1 MPDDPMDHSDN
12 ESPSAFNYDDVAE
25 GNIHIDISHAGGE
38 MGDLQDDLNE
48 ELNGKKYV
56 HPKLFSMSAFV
67 LTLHRKCRDH
77 RTRWDA
83 TQQRVLG
90 FRGQMK
96 AMTDAY
102 VNWGATQAEFGL
114 DSTAPPP
121 EPETVQTYY
130 KVSVIDVFSSYT
142 VEAPLTGNDVYIA
155 SGLVGQGLIPCS
167 PWTPKVAVTICLLEI
182 YCVARLRCPTL
193 GIQPW
198 LKTLADLYGAAFRP
212 YSTQQFST
220 CFDVY
225 LEILKNVDDRM
236 KKALGRDAP
245 DWRLKNGCPACT
257 YKLEGEMKLI
267 FEMLVTM
274 DGNDSLKHVLTKE
287 NGVVDE
293 NGTAKRGGSER
304 PDPRA
309 ADAGGTYF
317 LSREKV
323 DRFTKEMLAQFAKAP
338 DSECQERWKNMSEEL
353 TSRMWGIFDETGIF
367 LCLCRHGFVLLVAD
381 MVRSGELAKY
391 GFAITDALL
400 DAFGLDLGEGY
411 DIGCGFETTIKNS
424 PIREKARRLNLRA
437 LVGAFHGHAHNRMCQ
452 LRFLTTYVRG
462 LGLEDLECCERFFS
476 KSNTLSHSTRYA
488 SVFHRQ
494 QSIAIYMAHVDN
506 FKTYANLSK
515 FLVNNYRQALEILDQ
530 EDSLHF
536 AMRQAGIS
544 GTEVFEER
552 LRQEKE
558 YLKNLSKEDPE
569 ETGQMEHYQRL
580 VNLADRKERFDV
592 VFSERS
598 KANGTVKRHTR
609 ENYDK
614 AVHSVQ
620 EMEEKMGIED
630 RRYRGAVNKLEEL
643 VVKRLFE
650 LTKMNMS
657 GTGYRLRKHIA
668 KALQTRSRTIRAAL
682 DRYNAAVAALNPPR
696 RTLSWSE
703 VIDFTFLADFD
714 ILRDPEGNAAL
725 RPWATPGARELMDTY
740 FKIER
745 AKEEIDRLNIEI
757 RRLVTYIRDERVFLL
772 AKEAEVRET
781 DPHLAIFIGKYQ
793 MQWGRFDEDHM
804 KRLRTMARKLGPRF
818 SGTLVP
824 GVRLAPPPEPATQ
837 GDRMDTEEEEGEA
850 AAVAAEL
857 ERGRLAQE
865 RGEEDDDGW
874 ETDTSDVDE
883 GEDVEVEE
891 LAEAIETV
899 MVLAT
904 DKDV

>member
-1 MPDDPMDHSDN
+1 M
-12 ESPSAFNYDDVAE
+12 
-25 GNIHIDISHAGGE
+25 
-38 MGDLQDDLNE
+38 
-48 ELNGKKYV
+48 
-56 HPKLFSMSAFV
+56 
-67 LTLHRKCRDH
+67 
-77 RTRWDA
+77 
-83 TQQRVLG
+83 
-90 FRGQMK
+90 
-96 AMTDAY
+96 
-102 VNWGATQAEFGL
+102 
-114 DSTAPPP
+114 
-121 EPETVQTYY
+121 
-130 KVSVIDVFSSYT
+130 
-142 VEAPLTGNDVYIA
+142 
-155 SGLVGQGLIPCS
+155 
-167 PWTPKVAVTICLLEI
+167 
-182 YCVARLRCPTL
+182 YCVTRLRCPTL
-193 GIQPW
+193 SIQPW
-198 LKTLADLYGAAFRP
+198 LKTLADLHGTAFRP

-225 LEILKNVDDRM
+225 LEILKNVDNRV

-245 DWRLKNGCPACT
+245 DWCLKNGCPACT

-274 DGNDSLKHVLTKE
+274 DGNDSLKRVSTKE
-287 NGVVDE
+287 KGAVDE
-293 NGTAKRGGSER
+293 NGTAKRGGTER
-304 PDPRA
+304 ADPRT

-323 DRFTKEMLAQFAKAP
+323 NQFTKELLAQFTKAP
-338 DSECQERWKNMSEEL
+338 RSDDPEEDSECQEWWKNMSEEL

-391 GFAITDALL
+391 GLAITDALL
-400 DAFGLDLGEGY
+400 DAFGPDLGERY
-411 DIGCGFETTIKNS
+411 DIGCGFATTIKNS
-424 PIREKARRLNLRA
+424 PIGEKARHLNLRA

-462 LGLEDLECCERFFS
+462 LGLEDLEGCERFFS
-476 KSNTLSHSTRYA
+476 KSNALSRSTRYA
-488 SVFHRQ
+488 SVFHRR
-494 QSIAIYMAHVDN
+494 QSIATYLAHVDN
-506 FKTYANLSK
+506 FETYANLSK
-515 FLVNNYRQALEILDQ
+515 FLVNNYRQALDILDQ

-536 AMRQAGIS
+536 AMGQAGIS

-558 YLKNLSKEDPE
+558 YLNNLSKEDPE
-569 ETGQMEHYQRL
+569 ETDQMEYYQRL

-592 VFSERS
+592 VFGEGS
-598 KANGTVKRHTR
+598 KANGTVRRHAR

-614 AVHSVQ
+614 AANSVQ
-620 EMEEKMGIED
+620 EMEGKMGIED
-630 RRYRGAVNKLEEL
+630 RWTRVSQEYKEAAELVATRRYRGAVNKLEEL

-650 LTKMNMS
+650 LTKTNMS
-657 GTGYRLRKHIA
+657 GTGYKLRKHIA

-682 DRYNAAVAALNPPR
+682 DRYNAAATALDPPR

-714 ILRDPEGNAAL
+714 ILP
-725 RPWATPGARELMDTY
+725 RELMDTH

-745 AKEEIDRLNIEI
+745 VKEEIHRLNIEI
-757 RRLVTYIRDERVFLL
+757 RRLVTYIQDERVFLL

-781 DPHLAIFIGKYQ
+781 DPQLAFFIGKYR
-793 MQWGRFDEDHM
+793 MQRGGFDEDHM
-804 KRLRTMARKLGPRF
+804 KHLRTMARKLGPRF

-824 GVRLAPPPEPATQ
+824 GVRLATLPKPATQ
-837 GDRMDTEEEEGEA
+837 RDQMDTGEEEGEA

-857 ERGRLAQE
+857 ERGRHAQE
-865 RGEEDDDGW
+865 RGEEYDDRW
-874 ETDTSDVDE
+874 ETDESDVDG

-891 LAEAIETV
+891 LAETIETV